1 MPHTT
6 NQTDTFSYLVLSEIA
21 GRLEGKLN
29 TECHYA
35 VPCGEMPLLAWC
47 TPNERVDIVVE
58 GSVDMMYSR
67 GNGERGLVRMLPG
80 DVLRIKAHGWNLP
93 YANEANTLSIC
104 CRGEKLGLSYNHW
117 QDGRCISLAK
127 WAMPLTSLNALLLG
141 LTSEVTGLSDVKL
154 DVLLQAISRKL
165 SARASDV
172 SKQKQLFHQ
181 ILTYMRCHF
190 HESICRESVA
200 EHFYISTSYLS
211 HLFRQHSDIG
221 FNEYINRERFAH
233 ARHLLIEKGLR
244 VKQVALESGFVDADY
259 FCRLFK
265 RLAGMT
271 PTQYRQ
277 QYISQQHQFVQEV
290 TQDFSAR
297 S

>member
-1 MPHTT
+1 MPNTT
-6 NQTDTFSYLVLSEIA
+6 NQPDTFSYLVLSEIA
-21 GRLEGKLN
+21 GRLDGKLN
-29 TECHYA
+29 AEYHHA
-35 VPCGEMPLLAWC
+35 LPCNDMPLLAWC
-47 TPNERVDIVVE
+47 TPDERVEIVVE
-58 GSVDMMYSR
+58 GAVDMMFSH
-67 GNGERGLVRMLPG
+67 GGGERGVVRMQPG
-80 DVLRIKAHGWNLP
+80 DVLRVAAHGWNLP
-93 YANEANTLSIC
+93 YADEANTLSIC

-141 LTSEVTGLSDVKL
+141 LTSDVRGLSDVKL
-154 DVLLQAISRKL
+154 DVLLRAISRKL
-165 SARASDV
+165 SANASDV

-200 EHFYISTSYLS
+200 EHFCISSSYLS
-211 HLFRQHSDIG
+211 HLFQQHSDIG

-277 QYISQQHQFVQEV
+277 HYISQQQSFSHEFSHDAVV
-290 TQDFSAR
+290 TS
-297 S
+297 